1 MPGLNQSAKP
11 DDVTGKILVL
21 GDAEQVFVDGPS
33 MDPDRFVVV
42 SDRREWVAVAAQGD
56 FQAIGVVLAD
66 GQERAAG
73 LLKSLRDD
81 GSAKLIVLARMT
93 EEPLARRLTRQ
104 DIDGSGQPVADG
116 YLVYPMVSTRLKE
129 LTERLCGVAHPA
141 HHSDTVPDRFEER
154 MRQLERLATED
165 DLTGLK
171 NRRYIWEFAKQIL
184 ERTRKEG
191 GRVTLLVYDID
202 DFKRYNDVCGHP
214 VGDRVLKEAAVLMS
228 RCCRAHDV
236 VGRIG
241 GDEFAVVFWDDA
253 SDRKP
258 TPEPDRPRHRAV
270 PDLLHGRTQR
280 DFRRNRAKRIL
291 CAVDLFGCFDHG
303 AGLSPDPSLAV
314 LYLGRAHRVSI
325 DLYLFLHCETAG
337 ARHFRAGLF
346 LALERFPGIDLGRVF
361 DCLHHRCAQDRRVPK
376 NRRADGG
383 RQLLRV
389 PRIELAGDPRAISR
403 VRMGLPALIRRSA
416 RDLRAVCA

>member
-1 MPGLNQSAKP
+1 MPRLNQSTEP

-21 GDAEQVFVDGPS
+21 GDARLVFLDGPS
-33 MDPDRFVVV
+33 IDPERFVVV
-42 SDRREWVAVAAQGD
+42 SDRREFVAVASQGN

-66 GQERAAG
+66 RQERVAG
-73 LLKSLRDD
+73 LLKSLRGD
-81 GSAKLIVLARMT
+81 GCPKLIVLARMT
-93 EEPLARRLTRQ
+93 EEPFARKLTHQ

-116 YLVYPMVSTRLKE
+116 YLVYPMLSTRLRE
-129 LTERLCGVAHPA
+129 QTERLCGHAHPA
-141 HHSDTVPDRFEER
+141 HHSDTVLDRFEER

-184 ERTRKEG
+184 ERARKEG

-258 TPEPDRPRHRAV
+258 TPEPDRRSAGATHPREAIFIARRFRKALEESELRLLGPGGKGVLTISGGLASFPSDGSTIDQLFERA
-270 PDLLHGRTQR
+270 DAALLE
-280 DFRRNRAKRIL
+280 AKRS
-291 CAVDLFGCFDHG
+291 G
-303 AGLSPDPSLAV
+303 
-314 LYLGRAHRVSI
+314 
-325 DLYLFLHCETAG
+325 
-337 ARHFRAGLF
+337 
-346 LALERFPGIDLGRVF
+346 
-361 DCLHHRCAQDRRVPK
+361 K
-376 NRRADGG
+376 NRIYLVGAPQAD
-383 RQLLRV
+383 
-389 PRIELAGDPRAISR
+389 IDTLAE
-403 VRMGLPALIRRSA
+403 
-416 RDLRAVCA
+416 

>member
-21 GDAEQVFVDGPS
+21 GDAEPVFVDGPS

-66 GQERAAG
+66 GQERTAG

-141 HHSDTVPDRFEER
+141 DHSDTVPDRFEER

-184 ERTRKEG
+184 EWARKEG

-202 DFKRYNDVCGHP
+202 DFKHYNDVYGHP
-214 VGDRVLKEAAVLMS
+214 VGDRVLKEAALLMS

-241 GDEFAVVFWDDA
+241 GDEFAVVFWEDA
-253 SDRKP
+253 LDKKP
-258 TPEPDRPRHRAV
+258 TPQPDRRSVGATHPREAIFIARRFRKALEESELRLLGPGGKGVLTISGGLASFPTDGSTIDQLFERA
-270 PDLLHGRTQR
+270 DAALLE
-280 DFRRNRAKRIL
+280 AKRS
-291 CAVDLFGCFDHG
+291 G
-303 AGLSPDPSLAV
+303 
-314 LYLGRAHRVSI
+314 
-325 DLYLFLHCETAG
+325 
-337 ARHFRAGLF
+337 
-346 LALERFPGIDLGRVF
+346 
-361 DCLHHRCAQDRRVPK
+361 K
-376 NRRADGG
+376 NRIYLVGAPQADIDTF
-383 RQLLRV
+383 
-389 PRIELAGDPRAISR
+389 PE
-403 VRMGLPALIRRSA
+403 
-416 RDLRAVCA
+416 